1 MRTSAAKKT
10 EPEAPATSA
19 KGTGPALLESV
30 AIVFTILDQLAAA
43 RRPLGVTELALAID
57 EPKPRVYRHLAS
69 LRQIGIVEQD
79 LVSEKYRL
87 GAKLVSYGTAAGE
100 QFDLRL
106 IADPYLTQLR
116 DQTGQTALLSAV
128 TEDSALVI
136 SSVESNNQVCITVK
150 PGNRVPHHCSA
161 QGRIVLA
168 YCDPALQRKI
178 LRRGLQTYTDRSIV
192 EPAKILKRLEQ
203 IRERLYEEAN
213 GEVLEGINVLAAPI
227 FRGSEK
233 GDELV
238 GSIGVIGASKDVP
251 SPPLPDMVAQVQQA
265 AAALTER
272 MNGVSYRYLGL
283 AGAGKN

>member
-1 MRTSAAKKT
+1 MKNSAAQGLSPEAAR
-10 EPEAPATSA
+10 EPE
-19 KGTGPALLESV
+19 KTGPAMLESV
-30 AIVFTILDQLAAA
+30 GIVFTILDHLAAA
-43 RRPLGVTELALAID
+43 RRPLGVTELALAMG

-79 LVSEKYRL
+79 LASEKYRL

-128 TEDSALVI
+128 TNDSALVI
-136 SSVESNNQVCITVK
+136 SSVDSTNQVCITVK

-161 QGRIVLA
+161 QGRIALA

-178 LRRGLQTYTDRSIV
+178 LKRELQAFTDRSII
-192 EPAKILKRLEQ
+192 EPAKILKRLEK
-203 IRERLYEEAN
+203 IRRNLFEEAN

-227 FRGSEK
+227 FRGTDK
-233 GDELV
+233 GDELL
-238 GSIGVIGASKDVP
+238 GTIGIIGASRDVP
-251 SPPLPDMVAQVQQA
+251 SPPSEVSVAQVQHVA
-265 AAALTER
+265 ALLTER
-272 MNGVSYRYLGL
+272 LNGTSYKHLVSPNP
-283 AGAGKN
+283 KK